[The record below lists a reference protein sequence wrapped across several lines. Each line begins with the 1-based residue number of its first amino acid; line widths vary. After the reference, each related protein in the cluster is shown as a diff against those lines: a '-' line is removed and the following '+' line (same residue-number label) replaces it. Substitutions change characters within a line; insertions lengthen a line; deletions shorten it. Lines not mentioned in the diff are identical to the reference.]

1 MNTPHSYRR
10 QGIHAILLC
19 LITVI
24 VLLACS
30 CSPRMG
36 CPSHQGYSG
45 YSHCP
50 TLQELRKNKKIPYL
64 YCLNT
69 GLVAVLDMKGKIIC
83 TYYQHSK

>member
-30 CSPRMG
+30 CSPRNG
-36 CPSHQGYSG
+36 CAATRGMAGYS
-45 YSHCP
+45 YCP
-50 TLQELRKNKKIPYL
+50 TLKELREGKKTAYL
-64 YCLNT
+64 YCINT
-69 GLVAVLDMKGKIIC
+69 GIVGVWDAQGKLSCI
-83 TYYQHSK
+83 YHVSK

>member
-10 QGIHAILLC
+10 QSIHAILLC

-36 CPSHQGYSG
+36 CPGHQGYSG
-45 YSHCP
+45 YS
-50 TLQELRKNKKIPYL
+50 LQELRKNKNIAYL
-64 YCLNT
+64 YCPNT
-69 GLVAVLDMKGKIIC
+69 GIVGVWDAKGKLSCI
-83 TYYQHSK
+83 YYISK